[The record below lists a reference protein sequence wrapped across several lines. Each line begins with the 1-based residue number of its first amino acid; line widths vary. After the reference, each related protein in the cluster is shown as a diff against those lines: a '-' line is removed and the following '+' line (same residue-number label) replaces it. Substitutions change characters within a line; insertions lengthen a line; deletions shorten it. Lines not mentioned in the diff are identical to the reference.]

1 MYALLLW
8 WFWMAHNPQN
18 DYLKFVNEIR
28 GNGCECGGQF
38 YPAVPPVTWNKILE
52 KTAALHSKD
61 MADKN
66 YFSHI
71 SKRGKNP
78 GDRLKVQGYR
88 FYSYAE
94 NIFFAK
100 GYTPSNREVVLAWR
114 DSPPH
119 CKNLMNPSVSEMGV
133 GIYGGYYT
141 QLFGSRQTK

>member
-1 MYALLLW
+1 MPALLVWLLIIG
-8 WFWMAHNPQN
+8 ANPQA
-18 DYLKFVNEIR
+18 DYLNYVNEIR

-38 YPAVPPVTWNKILE
+38 YPAVPPVRWNKTLE

-61 MADKN
+61 MADKK

-78 GDRLKVQGYR
+78 GDRLKAQGYR
-88 FYSYAE
+88 FSAYAE

-100 GYTPSNREVVLAWR
+100 GYTPSSQEVVLAWKN
-114 DSPPH
+114 SPSH
-119 CKNLMNPSVSEMGV
+119 CKNLMNPAVSEMGV
-133 GIYGGYYT
+133 GIQGGYYT